1 MMEELISRETIAQVL
16 QLGGQY
22 ALPAA
27 ALLRALY
34 AGIRG
39 KMPEGFLQIAL
50 ASIFAGIVDVID
62 PSIAFDWRI
71 ALAKLFGNTLFIAGL
86 LSFIVIYLLRMAN
99 RGVYFDA
106 FVGGAAGLITW
117 LVWTQILLN
126 DWPWWTAPL
135 VIIAGGAA
143 FVALRF
149 SLRQLARLVAIATF
163 LIRLG
168 IILVIG
174 AGGILIFQWLTTQT
188 PA

>member
-1 MMEELISRETIAQVL
+1 MEELISRETIASLL

-39 KMPEGFLQIAL
+39 KLPEGFTQIAL
-50 ASIFAGIVDVID
+50 ASIFAGVVDVID
-62 PSIAFDWRI
+62 PSIAFDWRV
-71 ALAKLFGNTLFIAGL
+71 AVLKLLGNSFFIAGL
-86 LSFIVIYLLRMAN
+86 LSFIVLYLLRMAN
-99 RGVYFDA
+99 RGIYFDA
-106 FVGGAAGLITW
+106 FIGGVVGLISW
-117 LVWTQILLN
+117 AFWTQILLN

-135 VIIAGGAA
+135 VIAAGSAA

-149 SLRQLARLVAIATF
+149 SLRQLARLVRIATYF
-163 LIRLG
+163 IVLG

-174 AGGILIFQWLTTQT
+174 AGGILALQWITTQ
-188 PA
+188 AAS